1 MKMIL
6 KYLDDNVEKQL
17 DVFSQSLEGDRNEL
31 VFVLHVSPLVIR
43 VKR

>member
-6 KYLDDNVEKQL
+6 KYLDDNVVKWL

-31 VFVLHVSPLVIR
+31 LFVLSPLVIR
-43 VKR
+43 LKR